1 MITMSQF
8 IRMLLLMSALALA
21 GCTRHAHDD
30 HDDHA
35 GHAGHQ
41 HSHRS
46 GPDSGTTDHEG
57 EMCEEHHV
65 LEAEC
70 GICRPEAVDTLR
82 PGESLKVRLPAA
94 DSAALAGVQTG
105 TGTVGELS
113 ESIHCLAELAFNQNQ
128 LAQIVAPVGGIVQ
141 DVAVDLGHTVTERQ
155 VVARIWSATIAEGVA
170 RAVLTHQTLERERRL
185 RAARVTSEQDLQRAE
200 AEHRAA
206 CQQARTLGF
215 SEEDIDAFGTRPDE
229 PVYLEVRA
237 PFAGEIIERAVVR
250 GALVEAGRPLFTV
263 ANRAVMWAML
273 SIPEAEL
280 GRVREGQ
287 TVELEV
293 DAIPGRSFQGTLTW
307 IAAEVDERT
316 RMAKARAEIPNPDGV
331 LKARMFGRTRI
342 HTRTAHN
349 ALILPAAAVQL
360 VAGRP
365 LVFVKRADDLF
376 EARAVRL
383 GSKSGARWEVL
394 AGLNPEEEVAV
405 AQSFPLKSQL
415 LISRLGAGCA
425 HE

>member
-1 MITMSQF
+1 
-8 IRMLLLMSALALA
+8 
-21 GCTRHAHDD
+21 
-30 HDDHA
+30 
-35 GHAGHQ
+35 
-41 HSHRS
+41 
-46 GPDSGTTDHEG
+46 
-57 EMCEEHHV
+57 
-65 LEAEC
+65 
-70 GICRPEAVDTLR
+70 
-82 PGESLKVRLPAA
+82 
-94 DSAALAGVQTG
+94 
-105 TGTVGELS
+105 
-113 ESIHCLAELAFNQNQ
+113 
-128 LAQIVAPVGGIVQ
+128 
-141 DVAVDLGHTVTERQ
+141 
-155 VVARIWSATIAEGVA
+155 
-170 RAVLTHQTLERERRL
+170 
-185 RAARVTSEQDLQRAE
+185 
-200 AEHRAA
+200 
-206 CQQARTLGF
+206 
-215 SEEDIDAFGTRPDE
+215 
-229 PVYLEVRA
+229 
-237 PFAGEIIERAVVR
+237 
-250 GALVEAGRPLFTV
+250 
-263 ANRAVMWAML
+263 ML